1 MKYTLL
7 LVSSLCF
14 ALYGCGNEKTDAS
27 DSPNPDLETPL
38 PPEPLSE
45 TITIDFGGL
54 ERSVIVHIP
63 EDTPANAP
71 LVSVMHGYSSRASS
85 IAGYSG
91 FKEVADREKFIVAF
105 PQGTTDA
112 EGYPFFNVGYAFHD
126 DVSVNDLGFI
136 RFVVETLQDDYAAS
150 RQHVFATG
158 MSNGGDMSFYLACEA
173 SDIFAAFAPVA
184 GTMMQHIFQA
194 CSPEA
199 HRPIMAVNGTADDV
213 TYFNGDLENQDG
225 WGIYL
230 DMPTIVDLWRG
241 LGQLDKA
248 EESNLPDLAPNDG
261 SQVVLKRYFSDE
273 HPREFLLYQVEN
285 GGHDWPGVWGNM
297 DLDTTGEIWKFFTKV
312 IDDTV
317 QSR

>member
-1 MKYTLL
+1 MKYALL

-45 TITIDFGGL
+45 TIAIDFGGL

-71 LVSVMHGYSSRASS
+71 LVIVMHGYSSQASS

-91 FKEVADREKFIVAF
+91 FKEIADREKFIVAF

-150 RQHVFATG
+150 REHVFATG
-158 MSNGGDMSFYLACEA
+158 MSGC
-173 SDIFAAFAPVA
+173 
-184 GTMMQHIFQA
+184 
-194 CSPEA
+194 
-199 HRPIMAVNGTADDV
+199 
-213 TYFNGDLENQDG
+213 
-225 WGIYL
+225 
-230 DMPTIVDLWRG
+230 
-241 LGQLDKA
+241 K
-248 EESNLPDLAPNDG
+248 
-261 SQVVLKRYFSDE
+261 
-273 HPREFLLYQVEN
+273 
-285 GGHDWPGVWGNM
+285 
-297 DLDTTGEIWKFFTKV
+297 
-312 IDDTV
+312 
-317 QSR
+317 

>member
-14 ALYGCGNEKTDAS
+14 ALTGAVTRKRMRPTLPIQIS
-27 DSPNPDLETPL
+27 KHRF

-45 TITIDFGGL
+45 TIAIDFGGL

-71 LVSVMHGYSSRASS
+71 LVIVMHGYSSRASS

-91 FKEVADREKFIVAF
+91 FRELADREKFIVAF

-150 RQHVFATG
+150 RNTSLPRGCQ
-158 MSNGGDMSFYLACEA
+158 
-173 SDIFAAFAPVA
+173 
-184 GTMMQHIFQA
+184 
-194 CSPEA
+194 
-199 HRPIMAVNGTADDV
+199 TA
-213 TYFNGDLENQDG
+213 
-225 WGIYL
+225 
-230 DMPTIVDLWRG
+230 
-241 LGQLDKA
+241 
-248 EESNLPDLAPNDG
+248 
-261 SQVVLKRYFSDE
+261 
-273 HPREFLLYQVEN
+273 
-285 GGHDWPGVWGNM
+285 
-297 DLDTTGEIWKFFTKV
+297 EI
-312 IDDTV
+312 
-317 QSR
+317 